1 MTLADDCFFV
11 HLTECPPSAD
21 AQYSVSK
28 EPAINTFFHSDYAE
42 YEQELMGRTYAFYLK
57 ENDRGEAFN
66 SSKPVAAFTIANSA
80 LVMDFLQS
88 ARRNKINQGVPR
100 VKQRRQYPAL
110 LICQLA
116 VFDEFAGCG
125 LGDELLNAIKDFALM
140 LNETTACHYLIVEAV
155 NKPKV
160 LDFYQ
165 RNDFS
170 LLYSSEEVEL
180 EKTHR
185 KTDEN
190 GLLKT
195 RLMMYDM
202 MLSMPVES

>member
-11 HLTECPPSAD
+11 HLTECPPAES

-28 EPAINTFFHSDYAE
+28 EPQIDAFFHGGYAE
-42 YEQELMGRTYAFYLK
+42 YEQELMGNTYAFYLK
-57 ENDRGEAFN
+57 ANATNQKFDN
-66 SSKPVAAFTIANSA
+66 SKPVAAFTIANSA

-88 ARRNKINQGVPR
+88 ARKNKINQSVPR

-116 VFDEFAGCG
+116 VFDEFVGYR
-125 LGDELLNAIKDFALM
+125 LGDELLNAIKDFALI

-160 LDFYQ
+160 LDFYR
-165 RNDFS
+165 RNDFA
-170 LLYSSEEVEL
+170 LLYSSEEIEL

-185 KTDEN
+185 KTDDA
-190 GLLKT
+190 GHLMT

-202 MLSMPVES
+202 MLSIPVEE